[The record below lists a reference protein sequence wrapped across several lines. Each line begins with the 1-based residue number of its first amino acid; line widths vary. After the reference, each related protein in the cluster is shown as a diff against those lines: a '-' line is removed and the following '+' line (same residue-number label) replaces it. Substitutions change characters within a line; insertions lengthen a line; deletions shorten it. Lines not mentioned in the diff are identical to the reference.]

1 MEVTYI
7 LKLERLLSIIILLLN
22 RRMVQAKELAERFEV
37 SIRTIYRD
45 IDAINAAG
53 IPIVTYQGTNGGI
66 GLSEGYRLDRNILTN
81 DELAAIVTALRSIST
96 SYDKEQHQRLVEKI
110 NSVVLPAHEEEFQHK
125 TNRLLIDYSP
135 WGGSKHLRLK
145 LQLLD
150 EALDSCVLV
159 NFTYSNAEG
168 EVSQRIVEPHMLILK
183 GRQWYLQAYCLEK
196 EQFRLFKLKRMKG
209 LRIDHERTFIRR
221 NPANQKH
228 IEGKNKFKPS
238 NVPEVV
244 FRFQGEARHIAE
256 EWFGI
261 EELLPV
267 EDGSWL
273 VKRAYPENE
282 WLYSFILSLG
292 HHVEVLEPQH
302 LRKIIASRAAKIAKI
317 YKNDHAT

>member
-1 MEVTYI
+1 M
-7 LKLERLLSIIILLLN
+7 KLERLLSIIILLLN

-37 SIRTIYRD
+37 SVRTIYRD

-81 DELAAIVTALRSIST
+81 DELATIVTALRSIST
-96 SYDKEQHQRLVEKI
+96 SYSKEQHQRLVEKI
-110 NSVVLPAHEEEFQHK
+110 NSVVLPEHEEEFQHK
-125 TNRLLIDYSP
+125 TNRVLIDYSP
-135 WGGSKHLRLK
+135 WGGSKHLRAK
-145 LQLLD
+145 LILLD

-168 EVSQRIVEPHMLILK
+168 EVSQRNVEPHMLILK

-196 EQFRLFKLKRMKG
+196 EEFRLFKLKRMKG
-209 LRIDHERTFIRR
+209 LRIDHEKTFIRR
-221 NPANQKH
+221 NPSNQEH
-228 IEGKNKFKPS
+228 NEGKNKLKPS
-238 NVPEVV
+238 TPEVV
-244 FRFQGEARHIAE
+244 FRFQDKARHLAE

-273 VKRAYPENE
+273 VKKAYPENE

-302 LRKIIASRAAKIAKI
+302 LRKIITSRAEKIAKV
-317 YKNDHAT
+317 YKNDKAT